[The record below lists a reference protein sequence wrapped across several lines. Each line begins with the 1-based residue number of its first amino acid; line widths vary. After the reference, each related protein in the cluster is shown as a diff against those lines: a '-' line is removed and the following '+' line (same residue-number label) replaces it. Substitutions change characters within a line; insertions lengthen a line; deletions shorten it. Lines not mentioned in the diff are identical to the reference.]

1 MRLRVRKASQQRSA
15 TPSARTAKT
24 KRKHSEVEHALS
36 PEDAKMQKRDT
47 GIFSTIKRFIRGN
60 AVKVEQCTPPKRSR
74 VDCDSDSNLITST
87 PTGGNLPS
95 RANPRTR
102 RKGPVNGD
110 TMTGQSKP
118 VKPNGKLEVQTETPS
133 SPPRTTL
140 LGTIFSPVF
149 SFFSP
154 ANKNATAGS
163 DSPGQA
169 VEAEE
174 IVKQLDMEQ
183 LEETPTSTTT
193 DGRDLTFDPALN
205 PRPLP
210 HVDTSV
216 EEGEIVTEAD
226 MPPLTAVGSNS
237 SYPDVPP
244 SPPAE
249 GTYEEDW
256 EVFDPYFF
264 IKHVPPLTEEQLTR
278 KPALPLKT
286 RSTPE
291 FSLVLDLDETLV
303 HCSLNELEDAALTFP
318 VLFQDVIY
326 QVYVRLRPFF
336 REFLERMSQIYE
348 IILFTAS
355 KKVYADKL
363 LNILDPK
370 KQLVR
375 HRLFR
380 EHCVCVQGNYIK
392 DLNILGR
399 DLSKTVIIDNS
410 PQAFAYQLSNGI
422 PIESWFVDKNDNELL
437 KLVPFLEKLVEL
449 ASFQRSNSHDKVRK
463 IVAEEGRAAR
473 NLIAWS
479 VPVESKEEE
488 AKTKN
493 HGNSNAR
500 AQRINSGLHRN
511 KKQNSVL
518 DCKNAPGSI
527 LDKGPEKSPT
537 KTRQPRKVDLR
548 ARYWAFLF
556 DNLRRAVDEIYVT
569 CESDQSV
576 VECKEVLMMLD
587 NYVRDFKALIDWIQ
601 LQEKLEKTDAQNRG
615 PPPTLAVARLSHTG
629 PSWADRVK
637 CSQSLPV
644 PSPSVNVP
652 AEKPAK
658 KDAEGWET
666 VQRGRSMRPRSNTMV
681 AKVSPVL
688 AHVSPKDDSD
698 KENQRI
704 QPSPQEKSQEVRE
717 QEQPAPQEQSQET
730 EKTPVIEAQCPEL
743 DSDPGPPPIT
753 ISQPE
758 EPGTGQAKVEQGME
772 GSVWKVAAPSAKA
785 GYWASQGRAGDGG
798 VGVEGRSTVGKSG
811 GSRLRS
817 PGSDDAG
824 VHAGPHRTFHQQGG
838 IVYGKGP
845 QSMAEVLAK
854 KEELAD
860 RLEKANE
867 EAIASAIAEE
877 EQLTRE
883 IQAENNELETDNE
896 SDFSASIG
904 SGSCGL
910 NLDWSEMLAD
920 YDGNDANSICIANYV
935 KVSREPWRQS
945 TSWGDMV
952 EEEPSR
958 PPGHGIHMHEK
969 LSSPSRKRTIAESK
983 KKHEEKQLKAQQL
996 RDKLR
1001 EEKTHKLQKLLE
1013 RVNEIAFIN
1022 TLEAQ
1027 NKRHDVLAKL
1037 NEYEQRLNELQ
1048 EERQRRQE
1056 EKQARDEAVQ
1066 ERKRAL
1072 EAERQARVEELLMKR
1087 REQEARI
1094 EQQRQEKER
1103 AREDAARERARDREE
1118 RLAALSAA
1126 QQEAMEE
1133 LQKKIQMKH
1142 DESSRR
1148 HMEQIEQRKEKAAE
1162 LSSGRH
1168 ANTDYAPK
1176 LTPYE
1181 RKKQCSLCNV
1191 VITSEVHL
1199 FSHIKGKRHQ
1209 QAVRDSSSIQGRELS
1224 DEEVEHLSLKKYI
1237 VDIVTDSSVPSDN
1250 AKEGEERQKARKKAK
1265 KLRARM
1271 NSRAKEYETCM
1282 EAKTQTPDSPYKA
1295 KLQRLVKDLVKQQQ
1309 GQDSGQWASNKVSGL
1324 DRTLGEIS
1332 RILEKQALYSLEVS
1346 LNDSFYQEHE
1356 YISCVLSP
1364 RPPTQT
1370 RSGDFHRDLALK
1382 NSRRLCFYLAVI
1394 WWPVLEPAVR
1404 NSRRESRICS
1414 GRGMPR
1420 AHGDDLAHV
1429 GLPGVTAK
1437 PAQFAFRSLCAAVNT
1452 YYLSCVRC
1460 HNNCSYVLYSNK
1472 ITFLMD
1478 ILLHQLTLFVPDED
1492 KSIFGRSVNKQIFE
1506 GLTTGLLQTIAT
1518 VLGQLHP
1525 PNLDGD
1531 APRICS
1537 PDAKSRPVAS
1547 ENFNTRAQDLI
1558 SYVVNMGL
1566 IDKLYGCFLSIQ
1578 GPIDESPKMAAFL
1591 EQATAFLHGM
1601 CKLCFAVTG
1610 RSLSVFDNKRQ
1621 DPTGLTALLQSTDLV
1636 GVLHMLYCILLHSA
1650 PPDALSAGPVGPQEP
1665 YSPSVIQVALQG
1677 LRFLNTFALLDLSAF
1692 QGVLGAEGLSLAF
1705 RHIVSSLLWYCS
1717 QHSSEELLHE
1727 LIICIGYFTVNHPDN
1742 QWLRTSYRPSILLS
1756 PFVSPLPSYQVFIK
1770 EQTPGPQVIVQS
1782 GRQPSVL
1789 QKLCQLPFQY
1799 FSHPRLIK
1807 VLFPSLICACYNNL
1821 QNKVILQQEM
1831 SCVLLATFI
1840 QDCATNENQSDSKAS
1855 HPEKGLAPLDYC
1867 ELSNRFPR
1875 DQWDA
1880 ALQFFLKKQ
1889 EE

>member
-1 MRLRVRKASQQRSA
+1 MSKDGRHDGRRRGGAQQHRLGLRPAQSGDARDRSA
-15 TPSARTAKT
+15 
-24 KRKHSEVEHALS
+24 
-36 PEDAKMQKRDT
+36 
-47 GIFSTIKRFIRGN
+47 
-60 AVKVEQCTPPKRSR
+60 
-74 VDCDSDSNLITST
+74 
-87 PTGGNLPS
+87 
-95 RANPRTR
+95 
-102 RKGPVNGD
+102 
-110 TMTGQSKP
+110 
-118 VKPNGKLEVQTETPS
+118 
-133 SPPRTTL
+133 
-140 LGTIFSPVF
+140 
-149 SFFSP
+149 
-154 ANKNATAGS
+154 
-163 DSPGQA
+163 
-169 VEAEE
+169 
-174 IVKQLDMEQ
+174 
-183 LEETPTSTTT
+183 
-193 DGRDLTFDPALN
+193 
-205 PRPLP
+205 
-210 HVDTSV
+210 
-216 EEGEIVTEAD
+216 
-226 MPPLTAVGSNS
+226 SNS
-237 SYPDVPP
+237 SGSSHGGGKGRNTP
-244 SPPAE
+244 
-249 GTYEEDW
+249 
-256 EVFDPYFF
+256 
-264 IKHVPPLTEEQLTR
+264 INI
-278 KPALPLKT
+278 ALK
-286 RSTPE
+286 
-291 FSLVLDLDETLV
+291 
-303 HCSLNELEDAALTFP
+303 
-318 VLFQDVIY
+318 
-326 QVYVRLRPFF
+326 
-336 REFLERMSQIYE
+336 
-348 IILFTAS
+348 
-355 KKVYADKL
+355 
-363 LNILDPK
+363 
-370 KQLVR
+370 
-375 HRLFR
+375 
-380 EHCVCVQGNYIK
+380 
-392 DLNILGR
+392 
-399 DLSKTVIIDNS
+399 
-410 PQAFAYQLSNGI
+410 
-422 PIESWFVDKNDNELL
+422 
-437 KLVPFLEKLVEL
+437 

-488 AKTKN
+488 AKSKN

-511 KKQNSVL
+511 KKQNSAL

-576 VECKEVLMMLD
+576 VECREVLMMLD

-601 LQEKLEKTDAQNRG
+601 LQEKLEKTDAQNRPTSLAWEVRKMSPGRHVMSSPSSDRIVPSPGVRRALNFGG

-644 PSPSVNVP
+644 PNPSVNIP

-698 KENQRI
+698 KENQHI

-717 QEQPAPQEQSQET
+717 QEQPVPQEQNQET
-730 EKTPVIEAQCPEL
+730 EKTSVIE
-743 DSDPGPPPIT
+743 
-753 ISQPE
+753 
-758 EPGTGQAKVEQGME
+758 
-772 GSVWKVAAPSAKA
+772 
-785 GYWASQGRAGDGG
+785 
-798 VGVEGRSTVGKSG
+798 
-811 GSRLRS
+811 
-817 PGSDDAG
+817 
-824 VHAGPHRTFHQQGG
+824 
-838 IVYGKGP
+838 P

-920 YDGNDANSICIANYV
+920 YDA
-935 KVSREPWRQS
+935 REPWRQS
-945 TSWGDMV
+945 TSWGDIV
-952 EEEPSR
+952 EEEPAR

-1013 RVNEIAFIN
+1013 REKEVRKWKEELLDQRRRMMEEKLLHAEFKRELQLQAIVKKAQEEEAKVNEIAFIN

-1237 VDIVTDSSVPSDN
+1237 IDIMTDSSVPSDS

-1332 RILEKQALYSLEVS
+1332 RILEKQNNADQVAFQVGGGLSALEQILQV
-1346 LNDSFYQEHE
+1346 
-1356 YISCVLSP
+1356 
-1364 RPPTQT
+1364 
-1370 RSGDFHRDLALK
+1370 
-1382 NSRRLCFYLAVI
+1382 
-1394 WWPVLEPAVR
+1394 
-1404 NSRRESRICS
+1404 
-1414 GRGMPR
+1414 
-1420 AHGDDLAHV
+1420 
-1429 GLPGVTAK
+1429 VTAVSSPTAVPRIPLK
-1437 PAQFAFRSLCAAVNT
+1437 SLCTAVNT
-1452 YYLSCVRC
+1452 YYLSCVHC

-1478 ILLHQLTLFVPDED
+1478 LLLHQLTLFVPDED
-1492 KSIFGRSVNKQIFE
+1492 NSIFGRSVNKQVFE
-1506 GLTTGLLQTIAT
+1506 GLTTGLLQTVAT

-1531 APRICS
+1531 APRICT
-1537 PDAKSRPVAS
+1537 PDTKSRPVAS
-1547 ENFNTRAQDLI
+1547 ENFNTRTQDLI

-1650 PPDALSAGPVGPQEP
+1650 LPDSLSSGPLGPQEP
-1665 YSPSVIQVALQG
+1665 YSPAVIQVALQG

-1692 QGVLGAEGLSLAF
+1692 QCVLGAEGLSLAF

-1727 LIICIGYFTVNHPDN
+1727 LIICVGYFTVNHPDN
-1742 QWLRTSYRPSILLS
+1742 
-1756 PFVSPLPSYQVFIK
+1756 
-1770 EQTPGPQVIVQS
+1770 QVIVQS

-1840 QDCATNENQSDSKAS
+1840 QDCATNENQSDSKAP
-1855 HPEKGLAPLDYC
+1855 HPEKGWAPLDYC

-1875 DQWDA
+1875 DQWDS

-1889 EE
+1889 DE